1 MEDILN
7 EIKSF
12 KRDEKN
18 KREYLER
25 ELENWKKLLLSER
38 EKKEI
43 FLKKYEDE
51 CLKVKELKIILQKIY
66 KTLIPDEDREIIGVG
81 PNSINGDKG
90 YTSIL
95 PIVKRVKIEND
106 LLREGTETIFNSIKK
121 ELSSTDEE
129 LSYDDEEETEIEE
142 IMYEGVK
149 YLNEKTLE
157 SRVYDEDG
165 DLVGYLRDKK
175 IVFLN
180 SAWEKCH
187 LNMRDKERM

>member
-1 MEDILN
+1 MDDILN
-7 EIKSF
+7 EIRIF
-12 KRDEKN
+12 KREEKN
-18 KREYLER
+18 KREYLEK
-25 ELENWKKLLLSER
+25 ELESWKKLLLSER

-43 FLKKYEDE
+43 FLKKYQDE

-81 PNSINGDKG
+81 TNTINGDKD

-95 PIVKRVKIEND
+95 PIVKRVKNEND

-121 ELSSTDEE
+121 ELGSTDDE
-129 LSYDDEEETEIEE
+129 LSYDDEDETEIEE
-142 IMYEGVK
+142 IIYEGVK
-149 YLNEKTLE
+149 YLNEKTIE
-157 SRVYDEDG
+157 SRIYDEDG
-165 DLVGYLRDKK
+165 DHVGYLRDKK
-175 IVFLN
+175 VEFIN

>member
-1 MEDILN
+1 MDDILS
-7 EIKSF
+7 EIRTF
-12 KRDEKN
+12 KKEEKN
-18 KREYLER
+18 KREYLEK

-43 FLKKYEDE
+43 FLKKYQDE
-51 CLKVKELKIILQKIY
+51 CLKVKELKVILQKIY

-81 PNSINGDKG
+81 TNSINGDKG

-95 PIVKRVKIEND
+95 PIVKRVKNEND
-106 LLREGTETIFNSIKK
+106 LLREGTENIFNSIKK

-142 IMYEGVK
+142 IIYEGVK

-175 IVFLN
+175 IEFLN

-187 LNMRDKERM
+187 LNMRDKEMM